1 MEYERD
7 LWWPDLVNEG
17 AVAECIF
24 NSLLLAKSHFSDL
37 FSVADLGLCYGILPD
52 FTHRL
57 TVLTTLP
64 LLLTCHIVD
73 AFCKRLFDGF
83 LAPVGFAVVLW
94 AVTLLLHTLV
104 SLKQSLYKNSI
115 P

>member
-1 MEYERD
+1 MKYERD
-7 LWWPDLVNEG
+7 LWWPDLVNEYEG

-24 NSLLLAKSHFSDL
+24 NSFFLAKPHFSDL

-52 FTHRL
+52 SIHRL

-64 LLLTCHIVD
+64 LLLTCRIVG

-83 LAPVGFAVVLW
+83 LAPGGFAVVLW
-94 AVTLLLHTLV
+94 AVTLLLHTLFSFKAV
-104 SLKQSLYKNSI
+104 TL
-115 P
+115 